1 MADSLVGELEKV
13 YLSNAILEGK
23 EDDWIDH
30 ILDSQRPRKRTK
42 QDPEK
47 LKREL
52 EQKFLTPS
60 TRFSTEWL
68 NKLQQ

>member
-1 MADSLVGELEKV
+1 MADSLVSALEKV
-13 YLSNAILEGK
+13 YLSNAALQDK

-30 ILDSQRPRKRTK
+30 ILDEQRPRKRAK
-42 QDPEK
+42 QDPEE

-52 EQKFLTPS
+52 ERKFLTPS
-60 TRFSTEWL
+60 TSFSTEWL